1 MDPGRTTISACPH
14 TCPPRDVLRSARMQ
28 ARWDLAWVHAALP
41 YPKSQQRHCTPCAPP
56 RHTSNCARRV
66 TTPKRRGP
74 DPGGGARGLACDRA
88 ARAPRLF
95 PPTAALRISTDDA
108 VRHPTRV
115 RIGAPAILGA
125 VLVGVDPFNAISVA
139 DKTAPIGFGPS
150 TYPIDALV
158 LSIQMID
165 IIKGAW
171 RLPSITSSSW
181 IISLI
186 NGNILFSLWRRWIL
200 IMIHPNSAMVNTNGA
215 NGHDNGTK
223 PPDDALRSTLWEFAR
238 KEYSIQMRIDELARL
253 HNYHIKPRT
262 LKNLNKKFKVPTV
275 KKPPPLALATAYQYI
290 LGE

>member
-1 MDPGRTTISACPH
+1 MSRRQPLLLPPFTSFPLATSFPPPACPPSMPSPWIQDA
-14 TCPPRDVLRSARMQ
+14 PPFQLVPIPARRATSCSA
-28 ARWDLAWVHAALP
+28 HACRHAGTWPGYTQP
-41 YPKSQQRHCTPCAPP
+41 YRTPKSQQRHCTPRAPP
-56 RHTSNCARRV
+56 RHTSNCAHRV

-74 DPGGGARGLACDRA
+74 DRHPGMHLSAVRAAQPTSGRRSARACDRA

-95 PPTAALRISTDDA
+95 PPTTALRISTDHA

-115 RIGAPAILGA
+115 RIGAPAILGT

-150 TYPIDALV
+150 TYPIGALV

-200 IMIHPNSAMVNTNGA
+200 IMISFHSFFVLKK
-215 NGHDNGTK
+215 DEKLVK
-223 PPDDALRSTLWEFAR
+223 PDL
-238 KEYSIQMRIDELARL
+238 
-253 HNYHIKPRT
+253 
-262 LKNLNKKFKVPTV
+262 
-275 KKPPPLALATAYQYI
+275 
-290 LGE
+290 